1 MQQQASLQILLFEP
15 MGKGEQAIKENTL
28 ALIVEAT
35 ELLQET
41 NWKPWRTRLEKMN
54 RAKVSE
60 ELVDIFKF
68 CFNIANELGLTEEEF
83 DLIWDEKHQKVK
95 QRFKDGY

>member
-1 MQQQASLQILLFEP
+1 
-15 MGKGEQAIKENTL
+15 
-28 ALIVEAT
+28 
-35 ELLQET
+35 
-41 NWKPWRTRLEKMN
+41 MN

-68 CFNIANELGLTEEEF
+68 CLNIANELGLTEEEF

-95 QRFKDGY
+95 QRFKNGY